1 MNFIG
6 LTGKFWIMKRRVAS
20 VYIVALSCF
29 RNKMT
34 LTNVKM
40 SFGKFYNIFVQ
51 YWDCR
56 LNRQNRQSCEVFI
69 ETDIY
74 LQRYIN

>member
-1 MNFIG
+1 
-6 LTGKFWIMKRRVAS
+6 MKQRVAS
-20 VYIVALSCF
+20 VYIDALSCF

-40 SFGKFYNIFVQ
+40 SLEKFYNLFVQ
-51 YWDCR
+51 CWDFR

-69 ETDIY
+69 ETNIITMLY
-74 LQRYIN
+74 

>member
-1 MNFIG
+1 
-6 LTGKFWIMKRRVAS
+6 MKRRVAS
-20 VYIVALSCF
+20 VYIVGLSCF

-40 SFGKFYNIFVQ
+40 SLGKFYNLFVQ

-56 LNRQNRQSCEVFI
+56 LNRQNRESCEVFI
-69 ETDIY
+69 ETNIITTLY
-74 LQRYIN
+74 

>member
-1 MNFIG
+1 
-6 LTGKFWIMKRRVAS
+6 MKRRVAS

-40 SFGKFYNIFVQ
+40 SFGKFYNLFVQ
-51 YWDCR
+51 YWDCH
-56 LNRQNRQSCEVFI
+56 LNRQNRQSYEVFI
-69 ETDIY
+69 ETNIITMLY
-74 LQRYIN
+74 